1 MATDSRFG
9 ADGTRYDEPKK
20 RTFWQSC
27 LIGCL
32 IVFAILLVLAVLA
45 GVWVSQHWRGW
56 ASNFG
61 SMAMKQM
68 VADSG
73 LAPDQKQ
80 AIANQIDRV
89 ADGFKTGRLSVEQM
103 RGIMEKITQS
113 PLMASITASAAD
125 KKYISSSGLTD
136 AEKADGRM
144 TVKRFASGVF
154 NRKIDKPVM
163 EAALAPISE
172 EQSGG
177 GRVGLKPI
185 VSDDELRAFLKAAK
199 EQADKAGI
207 AEQVESVDAAGE
219 FKKVVDEALKED
231 KSEAAPDAV
240 K

>member
-1 MATDSRFG
+1 MATDTRFDV
-9 ADGTRYDEPKK
+9 DGTRYAEPQK
-20 RTFWQSC
+20 RSFGQSC

-56 ASNFG
+56 ASDFG
-61 SMAMKQM
+61 SIATKQM

-73 LAPDQKQ
+73 LGPDQKQ
-80 AIANQIDRV
+80 AIAKQIDRV

-103 RGIMEKITQS
+103 RGIMEKITKS
-113 PLMASITASAAD
+113 PLMASIMASAAD
-125 KKYISSSGLTD
+125 KKYLANSGLTD
-136 AEKADGRM
+136 AEKADGRK

-154 NRKIDKPVM
+154 NRKIDKQAM

-172 EQSGG
+172 EQSSGSV
-177 GRVGLKPI
+177 RLKQI
-185 VSDDELRAFLKAAK
+185 VSDDELRAFLKEAK

-219 FKKVVDEALKED
+219 FKKVVDEALNED
-231 KSEAAPDAV
+231 KSEPAPDAV